1 MNNMKLQ
8 TGKPLDI
15 AEIINLTG
23 RDALADMDGNIARIM
38 NFSEGQTVE
47 CEKAIEWKGYFWGL
61 KRVPRD
67 RYDYLAFIAVR

>member
-1 MNNMKLQ
+1 MNDMKLQ

-23 RDALADMDGNIARIM
+23 RDALADMDGNKVRIM
-38 NFSEGQTVE
+38 NFSEGQIAD
-47 CEKAIEWKGYFWGL
+47 CEKAITWKGHFWGL
-61 KRVPRD
+61 RKVDND